1 MYTCIYVY
9 SYGHHLAAQVIGKRE
24 RHSLP
29 MFELGYKSRRRASE
43 VDKITFK
50 FSFAVPCT
58 IIALPCHS
66 VSRLVE
72 FCSNCCSCYM
82 YFTKLLNGFF
92 KIDTWISLSC
102 YMDLSKLL
110 HGFVKVVSWICQSC
124 FIFFSPFAK
133 QNQAEVWPRFQSL
146 MKLLF
151 WTIEVDWVKVLNA
164 LGPLCFWQ
172 CFICIRTF
180 KLFPSCKGAA
190 GDLLHQT
197 VPNHSMWRICE
208 DLLICG

>member
-9 SYGHHLAAQVIGKRE
+9 SYGHHLAAQVIGKKE

-58 IIALPCHS
+58 IIALPCQS

-82 YFTKLLNGFF
+82 YFSKLLNGFF

-124 FIFFSPFAK
+124 FIFFRPLLNKTKLKFDHDFKVSWSFCFEQKALNVSKYSVCCAFGNVSLKFARLHSCDYFVSVSPVF
-133 QNQAEVWPRFQSL
+133 
-146 MKLLF
+146 
-151 WTIEVDWVKVLNA
+151 
-164 LGPLCFWQ
+164 
-172 CFICIRTF
+172 
-180 KLFPSCKGAA
+180 
-190 GDLLHQT
+190 
-197 VPNHSMWRICE
+197 
-208 DLLICG
+208 